1 MGERK
6 PHLQDG
12 LRVQP
17 DGRAPD
23 VHWFREW
30 AVHLQLGDELRE
42 LRTVRKQL
50 RRVQQYSGRAGEHLP
65 DGCVPAGNV
74 DLGTGAALPPAG
86 RSEWSFGGSLRN
98 PGNSAAGYRLVHTGQ
113 LESHAHPHSE
123 LRSPLGRTEGARSH
137 NAAIS

>member
-12 LRVQP
+12 LRVQS
-17 DGRAPD
+17 DGRASD

-42 LRTVRKQL
+42 LRKVRKQL
-50 RRVQQYSGRAGEHLP
+50 RRVQHRSWRTGEHLAHGRLSGG
-65 DGCVPAGNV
+65 DV
-74 DLGTGAALPPAG
+74 DLGPGSALSPAG

-98 PGNSAAGYRLVHTGQ
+98 PGHSAAGYRLVHTGQ
-113 LESHAHPHSE
+113 LESHAHS
-123 LRSPLGRTEGARSH
+123 
-137 NAAIS
+137 